1 MIVREGRA
9 AMARTIML
17 HQLNATGVGP
27 VEFVRIAAD
36 AGCRRVTMFAYD
48 GSDILPR
55 SNSGLSY
62 PVPITAETKEDVRRA
77 LDETGVS
84 LDGVE
89 FFPLVADVDFERY
102 RPALELGRELGARR
116 AVTHIF
122 IEDDALVVD
131 RLGALCELATS
142 IGIRMTSEFCPLTA
156 GNPSLERARWLVDQI
171 GSDRFGIG
179 VDVLHLIRSGGTP
192 ADVAALE
199 ERYFGVV
206 QICDAIGAHA
216 SCDYIKD
223 VHNRE
228 VPGEGDLPI
237 RAFLNAVP
245 AAMAI
250 EAEVPA
256 AHRRAAGISAA
267 QHCREVFA
275 AASAIAATLEPVS

>member
-1 MIVREGRA
+1 MTRP
-9 AMARTIML
+9 IML
-17 HQLNATGVGP
+17 HQLNATGVSP
-27 VEFVRIAAD
+27 ADFVRIAAE

-62 PVPITAETKEDVRRA
+62 PVPITADTKEEVRQA
-77 LDETGVS
+77 LAETGVA

-89 FFPLVADVDFERY
+89 FFPLVGDVDFERY
-102 RPALELGRELGARR
+102 RPALELGRDLGASQ

-122 IEDDALVVD
+122 IEDDALVVE
-131 RLGALCELATS
+131 RLGELCDLANS
-142 IGIRMTSEFCPLTA
+142 IGLRITSEFCPLTA
-156 GNPSLERARWLVDQI
+156 GNPSLERARWLVEQI
-171 GSDRFGIG
+171 GSERFGIG

-192 ADVAALE
+192 ADVAALDPA
-199 ERYFGVV
+199 YFGVV

-216 SCDYIKD
+216 SSDYIKD

-237 RAFLNAVP
+237 REFLNAVP
-245 AAMAI
+245 AAMPI

-256 AHRRAAGISAA
+256 AHRRAAGVSAA
-267 QHCREVFA
+267 QHCREVFED
-275 AASAIAATLEPVS
+275 ASAIAATLEPIR

>member
-1 MIVREGRA
+1 MTRQ
-9 AMARTIML
+9 IML
-17 HQLNATGVGP
+17 HQLNATGVEP
-27 VEFVRIAAD
+27 AEFVRIAAD

-48 GSDILPR
+48 GSDVLPR

-62 PVPITAETKEDVRRA
+62 PVPITAESKEDVRRA
-77 LDETGVS
+77 LDETGVA

-89 FFPLVADVDFERY
+89 FFPLVAEVDFELY
-102 RPALELGRELGARR
+102 RPAMELGRELGANR
-116 AVTHIF
+116 AVSHIF
-122 IEDDALVVD
+122 IEDDALVVE
-131 RLGALCELATS
+131 RLGQLAELVNS
-142 IGIRMTSEFCPLTA
+142 IGLRLTSEFCPLTA

-192 ADVAALE
+192 ADVAALD

-206 QICDAIGAHA
+206 QICDAIGAHP
-216 SCDYIKD
+216 SNDYIKD

-228 VPGEGDLPI
+228 VPGQGDLPI
-237 RAFLNAVP
+237 REFLNAVP
-245 AAMAI
+245 AGMPI

-267 QHCREVFA
+267 QHCREVFE
-275 AASAIAATLEPVS
+275 AASAIAERLEPVR

>member
-1 MIVREGRA
+1 
-9 AMARTIML
+9 ML

-27 VEFVRIAAD
+27 AEFVRIAAD

-62 PVPITAETKEDVRRA
+62 PVPITAESKEEVRRA
-77 LDETGVS
+77 LAETGVA

-89 FFPLVADVDFERY
+89 FFPLVAGVDFELY
-102 RPALELGRELGARR
+102 RPALKLGRDLGATR

-122 IEDDALVVD
+122 IEDDELVVE
-131 RLGALCELATS
+131 RLGELAELANS
-142 IGIRMTSEFCPLTA
+142 IGLRLTSEFCPLTA
-156 GNPSLERARWLVDQI
+156 GNPSLERAKWLVDQV
-171 GSDRFGIG
+171 GSERFGIG
-179 VDVLHLIRSGGTP
+179 VDVLHLIRSGGIPT
-192 ADVAALE
+192 DVAALDP
-199 ERYFGVV
+199 RYFGVV

-216 SCDYIKD
+216 SSDYIKD

-228 VPGEGDLPI
+228 VPGQGDLPI
-237 RAFLNAVP
+237 REFLNAVP
-245 AAMAI
+245 ATMAI

-267 QHCREVFA
+267 QHCREVFE
-275 AASAIAATLEPVS
+275 AASAIAETLEPVR